1 MVDTQRTIAVKWQ
14 FTDTHTQIF
23 ISLST
28 HSPFCNVFALLTSP
42 PLGKK
47 KKIGWYYDK
56 NGHFSTSNCI
66 HMYTHSLVDIYNKPN
81 KLSVCVCVSIP
92 PTPFFFFPVKTKHF
106 LLSPVC
112 LFSSFRFP
120 AAFPRAN
127 RPPPTHTSIYLVL
140 TSNKS
145 ISHRRWIND
154 C

>member
-81 KLSVCVCVSIP
+81 KLSVCVCVYSPNPIL
-92 PTPFFFFPVKTKHF
+92 FFSSQNQTFFTLP
-106 LLSPVC
+106 C
-112 LFSSFRFP
+112 LFVQQFQISRCFP
-120 AAFPRAN
+120 ESQ
-127 RPPPTHTSIYLVL
+127 PPPPPHTSIYLVL